1 MPADN
6 VKQPLQG
13 HHEAS
18 GAELLSEQIRAD
30 VHAKI
35 QQLRDK
41 MAEVKGA
48 SARVADPDRAAMN
61 LYLRNSQSAWLK
73 ADELHTVAD
82 GMSHPQA
89 RQSVRALAESYERIA
104 EQAEAREA
112 TAAKQEK

>member
-6 VKQPLQG
+6 AKQPLQG
-13 HHEAS
+13 QYEAI
-18 GAELLSEQIRAD
+18 GAELLSEHTRAD

-41 MAEVKGA
+41 MAEVNGA
-48 SARVADPDRAAMN
+48 SARATDPDRAAMN

-73 ADELHTVAD
+73 AEELHTVAD
-82 GMSHPQA
+82 GMNHPEA
-89 RQSVRALAESYERIA
+89 RQSVRKLAEGYERMA

-112 TAAKQEK
+112 AAAKQQK